1 MSRIYRGAVAL
12 LLVLLAGCA
21 SVTTGGE
28 TSRVRLYGSVSEMVE
43 DSALVVTGRVVETR
57 TVQDIDEH
65 TDFTLSTVEVRES
78 NQAKTGDLITVRQF
92 GSDEQAPL
100 VPLLVTGQD
109 YLLFLTSSGLK
120 GELASHYYVTGS
132 NAGIYELADDS
143 KAGRGTQEPWARQ
156 VAPTEGEDLPVDLDQ
171 STVEQLVS

>member
-1 MSRIYRGAVAL
+1 MSRIYKGAVAL
-12 LLVLLAGCA
+12 LLVLLTGCV

-65 TDFTLSTVEVRES
+65 TDFTLSTVEVSES
-78 NQAKTGDLITVRQF
+78 NKAKAGDLITVRQF

-120 GELASHYYVTGS
+120 GELGSHYYVTGS

-143 KAGRGTQEPWARQ
+143 KAGRGTQEPSARQ

>member
-1 MSRIYRGAVAL
+1 MSRIYIGAVAL
-12 LLVLLAGCA
+12 LLVLLTGCA

-28 TSRVRLYGSVSEMVE
+28 ESRVRLYGSVSELAE

-57 TVQDIDEH
+57 TVQDLDDH

-78 NQAKTGDLITVRQF
+78 NAAEAGELITVRQF
-92 GSDEQAPL
+92 GSDKQAPV

-120 GELASHYYVTGS
+120 GDLASHYYVTGS
-132 NAGIYELADDS
+132 NAGIYQLDDDS
-143 KAGRGTQEPWARQ
+143 KAGGTHKPSARQ
-156 VAPTEGEDLPVDLDQ
+156 VAPREDEGLPVDLDQ
-171 STVEQLVS
+171 STIEQLVN

>member
-156 VAPTEGEDLPVDLDQ
+156 VAPTEGEDLPVGLDQ

>member
-12 LLVLLAGCA
+12 LLVLLTGCA

-28 TSRVRLYGSVSEMVE
+28 TSRIRLYESVSEMAD

-57 TVQDIDEH
+57 TVQDIDDH

-78 NQAKTGDLITVRQF
+78 NEARTGDLITVRQF

-132 NAGIYELADDS
+132 NAGLYELTDDS
-143 KAGRGTQEPWARQ
+143 KARRGAQEPSARQ
-156 VAPTEGEDLPVDLDQ
+156 VAPTEGENLPVGLDQ